1 MPLFPARRCIELF
14 FSRLNAIWTRRRDS
28 ERLPSSTNKFSGN
41 ALHNLRISRFCHL
54 SGTVI
59 VDNLTDLR
67 HALLAS
73 DGCDDGFR
81 FKRCVKNL
89 S

>member
-1 MPLFPARRCIELF
+1 MA
-14 FSRLNAIWTRRRDS
+14 RRDS
-28 ERLPSSTNKFSGN
+28 ERLPSSTNKFAGN

-54 SGTVI
+54 SGTMI
-59 VDNLTDLR
+59 FDNLTDLR
-67 HALLAS
+67 YVSLGS
-73 DGCDDGFR
+73 DACDDGFR